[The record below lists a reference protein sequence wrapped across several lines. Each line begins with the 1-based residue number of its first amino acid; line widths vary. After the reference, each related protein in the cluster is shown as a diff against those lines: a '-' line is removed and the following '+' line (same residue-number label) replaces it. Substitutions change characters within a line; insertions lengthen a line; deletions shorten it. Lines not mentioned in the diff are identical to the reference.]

1 MKNFFWMFVILLMII
16 TLASSFGGGIRYREN
31 FLQEILELNDIS
43 SETLNDLKLNF
54 NYKKIEEESQ
64 VVPSQPPEQIPSSAP
79 PRPSVPPGLPPVP
92 NRPSVPPG
100 LPPVP
105 NRPSVPP
112 GLPPV
117 PNRPSVP
124 PGLPPVPNRPS
135 VPPGLP
141 PVPNRPSV
149 PSGIPPVPPTNIPFV
164 NQAQQPTNKN
174 LSPYIIEGYQG
185 DMYAS
190 F

>member
-124 PGLPPVPNRPS
+124 
-135 VPPGLP
+135 
-141 PVPNRPSV
+141 
-149 PSGIPPVPPTNIPFV
+149 SGIPPVPPTNIPFV

>member
-92 NRPSVPPG
+92 NRPSVP
-100 LPPVP
+100 
-105 NRPSVPP
+105 
-112 GLPPV
+112 
-117 PNRPSVP
+117 
-124 PGLPPVPNRPS
+124 
-135 VPPGLP
+135 
-141 PVPNRPSV
+141 
-149 PSGIPPVPPTNIPFV
+149 SGIPPVPPTNIPFV